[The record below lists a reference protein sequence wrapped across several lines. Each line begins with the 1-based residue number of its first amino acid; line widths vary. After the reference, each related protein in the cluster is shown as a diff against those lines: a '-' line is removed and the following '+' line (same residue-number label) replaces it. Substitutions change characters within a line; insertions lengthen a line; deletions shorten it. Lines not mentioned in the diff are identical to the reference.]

1 MSSNKSIQ
9 KRIRSSKKANLYNKH
24 YKSMM
29 RSAIKNV
36 MSAKSA
42 GEAAPL
48 AKIAIST
55 IDKIAGKGIIH
66 KNNAGNQKSRI
77 MKYVNSL

>member
-1 MSSNKSIQ
+1 MSANKSIQ

-24 YKSMM
+24 YKSKM
-29 RSAIKNV
+29 RTAIKKV
-36 MSAKSA
+36 MSAKSTD
-42 GEAAPL
+42 EAAPL

-66 KNNAGNQKSRI
+66 RNNAGNQKSRI
-77 MKYVNSL
+77 MKFVNSL

>member
-1 MSSNKSIQ
+1 
-9 KRIRSSKKANLYNKH
+9 
-24 YKSMM
+24 MM